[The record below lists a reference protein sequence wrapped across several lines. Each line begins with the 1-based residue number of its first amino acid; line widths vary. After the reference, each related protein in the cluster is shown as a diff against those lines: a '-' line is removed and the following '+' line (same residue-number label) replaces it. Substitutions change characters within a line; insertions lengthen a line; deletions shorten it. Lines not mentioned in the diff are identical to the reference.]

1 MLSFK
6 KVFKG
11 DAINLSISERSEN
24 DLIEFAMIDYLYKV
38 LNMNELLASKEFN
51 SFFSLSFI
59 DPLSDFDYF
68 STDNAR

>member
-51 SFFSLSFI
+51 LFFSLSFI